1 MYKINKLDN
10 PFIVIFFPIAIILI
24 NLVFS
29 TYFIPIFLLTI
40 VFIIFNNCINKKFY
54 YQLFFTV
61 LSILILENLQGFQ
74 PFTIVFLFLLI
85 YMFVKPSLKKIFAS
99 SEIINYILVFHI
111 YFAIWLIE
119 FFIYGVS
126 ESITSIIFI
135 NLILDILVIGLLL

>member
-10 PFIVIFFPIAIILI
+10 PFIVIFFLIAIILI
-24 NLVFS
+24 NLIFS

-61 LSILILENLQGFQ
+61 LSILILENIQGFQ

-85 YMFVKPSLKKIFAS
+85 YMLVKPSLKKIFSS
-99 SEIINYILVFHI
+99 SEIIKYLLVFHI
-111 YFAIWLIE
+111 YFAIWLME

-126 ESITSIIFI
+126 GFITSIVFI
-135 NLILDILVIGLLL
+135 NLILDILVIDLLL